1 MIINSNNSIINN
13 YSDDNSFNSYNYN
26 NINNIVNNNNS
37 NDNNK
42 NCSNNNDINNNSNT
56 SENNIKTQKSH
67 KSRNSRVLWYNPP
80 YCSSIKINLGKEFLR
95 LVDKYFPDNHCY
107 RKMFNRKTLKISY
120 SCMNNVK
127 SII

>member
-107 RKMFNRKTLKISY
+107 RKILVRKTLKFL
-120 SCMNNVK
+120 
-127 SII
+127 